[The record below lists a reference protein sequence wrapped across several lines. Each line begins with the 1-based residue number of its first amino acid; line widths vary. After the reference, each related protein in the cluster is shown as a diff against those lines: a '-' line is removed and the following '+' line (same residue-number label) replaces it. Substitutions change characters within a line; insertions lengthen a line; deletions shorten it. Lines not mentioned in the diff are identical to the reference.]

1 MAKTSVELFINALS
15 VFNQDRYQ
23 ADPAIAARFAN
34 LTPADVTVSNVSIDG
49 DTDVVSAQI
58 NSATRSFQGTAQT
71 FKRASLQNA
80 KILPFTAKVLD
91 GVTDQASFL
100 EAIKHI
106 DVAGIYQVAVP
117 ELSNA
122 NALLV
127 IHPPIDEAT
136 PPEDIETATIAA
148 VRGILDAAL
157 LYTFE
162 GSATSTVVGSTIALA
177 DNYMKEAVYYA
188 PVGATM
194 LTVPAT
200 DYGELDDATYLPTL

>member
-1 MAKTSVELFINALS
+1 MAKTSVELFINAIS

-23 ADPAIAARFAN
+23 SDAALAARFAN

-49 DTDVVSAQI
+49 DTDVVSAEI
-58 NSATRSFQGTAQT
+58 NSATRSFKGTAQT

-80 KILPFTAKVLD
+80 KILPFTQKTLD

-127 IHPPIDEAT
+127 VHPAIDAGT
-136 PPEDIETATIAA
+136 APEDVEAATITA
-148 VRGILDAAL
+148 VRAVLDAAL

-162 GSATSTVVGSTIALA
+162 ATATSTVVGSTIAFA
-177 DNYMKEAVYYA
+177 DNYMKEAVYHA
-188 PVGATM
+188 PVGATL
-194 LTVPAT
+194 LTIPAT
-200 DYGELDDATYLPTL
+200 DYGQLDDATYLPTL